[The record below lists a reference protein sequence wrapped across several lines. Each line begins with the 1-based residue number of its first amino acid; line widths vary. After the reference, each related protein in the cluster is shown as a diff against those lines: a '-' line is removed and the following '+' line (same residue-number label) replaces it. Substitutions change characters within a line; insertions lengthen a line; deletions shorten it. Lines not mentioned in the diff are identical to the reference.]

1 MTTRSGR
8 TYKSAT
14 ENPTMTEESVAALMR
29 ILLEDRKAREE
40 QYEAQ
45 QAQMREQMQRQR
57 ERDELEQA
65 QRREQM
71 ERQRERDE
79 LEKNQMREQMEMLRR
94 VVEESRR
101 PEEPRMR
108 PTEGEAKLVKLTEQD
123 DIESYL
129 TTFERIM
136 RAYEV
141 KDERW
146 AVKIAPQLTGKAQQ
160 AYAAM
165 KAEDAGNYQL
175 VKEAIL
181 RRYDISEQTYR
192 QRFRDAVMKK
202 DETVGELNV
211 RLTDLFLKWTK
222 GCKTVEQL
230 RDLMI
235 LEQLVNTL
243 QTEERKFN
251 QKATVDGKKKTASE
265 TVPRQGSEPKGDSA
279 TQMAVGKRSSKREIR
294 CFNCKE
300 TGHMAR
306 DCPSNALFGEEQGM
320 LGIKHSGVVEG
331 KAVEDIMLDTG
342 CSRTMVRG
350 DLVPGER
357 LLEGRCAVVRCAHGD
372 TVVYPMAQICLEVD
386 GHKIN
391 TAAAVSNTLPMAVL
405 LGTDVPE
412 LLTLLNCRTLRGKV
426 ETSEAFA
433 TTRAASRRRVEEER
447 EQARREK
454 SSGVQP
460 KPVPAEQPK
469 ESWDLGAELD
479 EAIFQGG
486 RQRPT
491 QTRSQRRQKRQEHS
505 RRVCPQLPADTGLNL
520 SASEL
525 QKLQET
531 DPTLSVLRKVSG
543 REVDSG
549 GGGSDVSVV
558 VKDGLMYRVK
568 ARTGELPGREQLVL
582 PNQCRRVVI
591 ELAHSIP
598 LAGHMGRNKTI
609 GRILQR
615 FYWPTVYKDVAEFC
629 KRCETCQKSS
639 KWKPKR
645 APLVP
650 LPILDE
656 PFRRIAMDIVGPL
669 PRSRSGN
676 RYVLVICDYATRFPE
691 AVPMRS
697 IDAENVAEELL
708 KLFARVGIPV
718 EILTDQGANFTS
730 QLLSELYSM
739 LHIHGIRTTPYHP
752 QTDGLVERFNQTL
765 KAMLRKTAVQEGKDW
780 DLLIPY
786 VLFAYREV
794 PQSSTGFSPFELL
807 YGREVR
813 GPLDVVKET
822 WEASERSNQ
831 SVVSYV
837 VNIREKLE
845 KMMAWYGRT
854 WKKLKRYRRP
864 GTTSTLDRGSSRRE
878 TVSWFYYQLRTTHY
892 WHNGKGH
899 IKWVFHVN
907 MLREFYPDNHQQV
920 VGWAEDMET
929 DLQEEIPVWKDGEA
943 VTLDS
948 CHMGEQLTPEQK
960 TELCTLLKEVSG
972 VMSNIPGVTRMAEHC
987 IETGNARPVKLPPYR
1002 IPQAYRET
1010 IQLEVKEMLEAGIIE
1025 PSTSDWCAPIVP
1037 VKKKDGTLR
1046 LCVDYRR
1053 LNAVSES
1060 DAYPM
1065 PRVDDLIDRLGG
1077 VSYITTMDLTRGYWQ
1092 VPVSPDDKHKTAFAA
1107 PSGLFQF
1114 TRMPF
1119 GLKGAPATF
1128 QRLVDRVL
1136 QGLEEFSGA
1145 YIDDIIVFS
1154 KLWTDHIRHLQVV
1167 LGRLQLAGLT
1177 VKISKCHF
1185 GVTACSYLGFVVG
1198 GGLVKP
1204 EPSKVQ
1210 AVLNFPTPTDKTGVR
1225 AFLGLTGYY
1234 RRFIPDFASLAAPL
1248 TDLTRKCAPTRVSW
1262 SNECEQ
1268 AFTSLKGCLCS
1279 DPVLRS
1285 PNFEKQFILQTDAS
1299 NRGIGAVLSQ
1309 CDEEGQE
1316 HPVAYYSRKLLPR
1329 EERYSTVE
1337 KECLAIKQAIHHF
1350 RMYLLG
1356 RQFKVE
1362 TDHQALVWMDRLKDT
1377 NARLTRWS
1385 LLLQSYDFLV
1395 EHRKGLKNGN
1405 ADGLSRGPWH
1415 QEAAAND
1422 FAAEEGGRNVR
1433 VREPDPL
1440 DRGDV
1445 ISELGPP
1452 REPYGHIVV
1461 Q

>member
-1 MTTRSGR
+1 
-8 TYKSAT
+8 
-14 ENPTMTEESVAALMR
+14 
-29 ILLEDRKAREE
+29 
-40 QYEAQ
+40 
-45 QAQMREQMQRQR
+45 
-57 ERDELEQA
+57 
-65 QRREQM
+65 
-71 ERQRERDE
+71 
-79 LEKNQMREQMEMLRR
+79 
-94 VVEESRR
+94 
-101 PEEPRMR
+101 
-108 PTEGEAKLVKLTEQD
+108 
-123 DIESYL
+123 
-129 TTFERIM
+129 
-136 RAYEV
+136 
-141 KDERW
+141 
-146 AVKIAPQLTGKAQQ
+146 
-160 AYAAM
+160 
-165 KAEDAGNYQL
+165 
-175 VKEAIL
+175 
-181 RRYDISEQTYR
+181 
-192 QRFRDAVMKK
+192 
-202 DETVGELNV
+202 
-211 RLTDLFLKWTK
+211 
-222 GCKTVEQL
+222 
-230 RDLMI
+230 
-235 LEQLVNTL
+235 
-243 QTEERKFN
+243 
-251 QKATVDGKKKTASE
+251 
-265 TVPRQGSEPKGDSA
+265 
-279 TQMAVGKRSSKREIR
+279 
-294 CFNCKE
+294 
-300 TGHMAR
+300 MAR

-331 KAVEDIMLDTG
+331 KAVEDITLDTG

-350 DLVPGER
+350 DLEPGEK
-357 LLEGRCAVVRCAHGD
+357 LLEGRCAVVHCAHGD

-391 TAAAVSNTLPMAVL
+391 TAAA
-405 LGTDVPE
+405 
-412 LLTLLNCRTLRGKV
+412 GKV

-460 KPVPAEQPK
+460 KPVLAEQPK
-469 ESWDLGAELD
+469 ESWDLMLSWMRLF
-479 EAIFQGG
+479 FQGG

-491 QTRSQRRQKRQEHS
+491 QTRSQKWQKRQEHS
-505 RRVCPQLPADTGLNL
+505 RRVCPQLPADTGLDL

-531 DPTLSVLRKVSG
+531 DPTLSALRKVSG

-558 VKDGLMYRVK
+558 VKNGLMYRVK
-568 ARTGELPGREQLVL
+568 TRTGELPGREQLVL

-629 KRCETCQKSS
+629 KWCETCQKSS

-656 PFRRIAMDIVGPL
+656 PFRRIAMDIV
-669 PRSRSGN
+669 
-676 RYVLVICDYATRFPE
+676 E

-718 EILTDQGANFTS
+718 EILTDQGSNFTS

-752 QTDGLVERFNQTL
+752 LTDGLVERFNQTL

-845 KMMAWYGRT
+845 KMMALVRENVEKAQKITISKWLDGRKIWRQT
-854 WKKLKRYRRP
+854 CRRKYQCGRMVKLSP
-864 GTTSTLDRGSSRRE
+864 
-878 TVSWFYYQLRTTHY
+878 W
-892 WHNGKGH
+892 
-899 IKWVFHVN
+899 I
-907 MLREFYPDNHQQV
+907 V
-920 VGWAEDMET
+920 V
-929 DLQEEIPVWKDGEA
+929 
-943 VTLDS
+943 
-948 CHMGEQLTPEQK
+948 HMGEQLTPEQK
-960 TELCTLLKEVSG
+960 TELCTLLKEVPG
-972 VMSNIPGVTRMAEHC
+972 VMSNIPGVTRMAEHR

-1154 KLWTDHIRHLQVV
+1154 KLWTDHVRHLQAV

-1198 GGLVKP
+1198 DGLVKP

-1248 TDLTRKCAPTRVSW
+1248 TDLTRKCAPMRVSW

-1268 AFTSLKGCLCS
+1268 AFKSLKGCLCS

-1337 KECLAIKQAIHHF
+1337 KECLAIKEAIHHF
-1350 RMYLLG
+1350 RTYLLG

-1385 LLLQSYDFLV
+1385 LLLQ
-1395 EHRKGLKNGN
+1395 
-1405 ADGLSRGPWH
+1405 
-1415 QEAAAND
+1415 
-1422 FAAEEGGRNVR
+1422 
-1433 VREPDPL
+1433 
-1440 DRGDV
+1440 
-1445 ISELGPP
+1445 
-1452 REPYGHIVV
+1452 
-1461 Q
+1461 

>member
-1 MTTRSGR
+1 
-8 TYKSAT
+8 
-14 ENPTMTEESVAALMR
+14 MTEESVAALMR
-29 ILLEDRKAREE
+29 ILLEDRGNEKGTNWSRPRGANRWKGNEKGTNW
-40 QYEAQ
+40 
-45 QAQMREQMQRQR
+45 
-57 ERDELEQA
+57 
-65 QRREQM
+65 RRTRCVNKWRCSVEWWRSRVDQGT
-71 ERQRERDE
+71 ENETDG
-79 LEKNQMREQMEMLRR
+79 RR
-94 VVEESRR
+94 SQVSN
-101 PEEPRMR
+101 
-108 PTEGEAKLVKLTEQD
+108 TEQD

-129 TTFERIM
+129 TTFEQIM

-202 DETVGELNV
+202 DETVSELN
-211 RLTDLFLKWTK
+211 
-222 GCKTVEQL
+222 L

-243 QTEERKFN
+243 QTEVRVWVTERNPKTSAEAAKLADDYQSARKQNGSRLVQERKFD
-251 QKATVDGKKKTASE
+251 QKATVDDKKKTASE

-279 TQMAVGKRSSKREIR
+279 TQMAVGKRSSSKREIR

-426 ETSEAFA
+426 ETSDAFA
-433 TTRAASRRRVEEER
+433 TTQAASSRRVEEER

-460 KPVPAEQPK
+460 KPVLAEQPK

-491 QTRSQRRQKRQEHS
+491 QTRSQKRQKRQEHS
-505 RRVCPQLPADTGLNL
+505 LRVCPQLPADTGLKL

-531 DPTLSVLRKVSG
+531 DPTLSALRKVSG

-558 VKDGLMYRVK
+558 VKNGLM
-568 ARTGELPGREQLVL
+568 RTGELPGREQLVL
-582 PNQCRRVVI
+582 PNQCRRIVI

-718 EILTDQGANFTS
+718 EILTDQGSNFTS

-845 KMMAWYGRT
+845 KMMALVRENVEKAQKVQKAWYDLNTRQRVFKEGDSVLVLLPTSNNPLLAQWQGPYKVVKAVGKVNYCVDMHDRR
-854 WKKLKRYRRP
+854 KRHR
-864 GTTSTLDRGSSRRE
+864 
-878 TVSWFYYQLRTTHY
+878 
-892 WHNGKGH
+892 
-899 IKWVFHVN
+899 VFHVN

-972 VMSNIPGVTRMAEHC
+972 VMSNIPGVTRMAEHR

-1154 KLWTDHIRHLQVV
+1154 KLWTDHVRHLQAV

-1248 TDLTRKCAPTRVSW
+1248 TDLTRKCAPMRVSW

-1268 AFTSLKGCLCS
+1268 AFKSLKGCLCS

-1299 NRGIGAVLSQ
+1299 NRGIGAVLNQ

-1337 KECLAIKQAIHHF
+1337 KECLAIKEAIHHF
-1350 RMYLLG
+1350 RTYLLG

-1415 QEAAAND
+1415 QEAAND
-1422 FAAEEGGRNVR
+1422 FAAEGGRNVR
-1433 VREPDPL
+1433 VRNPTLWTE
-1440 DRGDV
+1440 V
-1445 ISELGPP
+1445 T
-1452 REPYGHIVV
+1452 
-1461 Q
+1461 

>member
-45 QAQMREQMQRQR
+45 QAQMREQLQKQQERDELQQAQMREQMQRQR

-79 LEKNQMREQMEMLRR
+79 SEKNQMREQMEMLRR

-136 RAYEV
+136 HAYEV

-202 DETVGELNV
+202 DETVSELNV
-211 RLTDLFLKWTK
+211 RLIDLFLKWTK

-243 QTEERKFN
+243 QTEVRVWVTERNPKTSAEAAKLADDYLSARKQNGSWLVQERKFD

-279 TQMAVGKRSSKREIR
+279 TQMAVGKRSSKGRSVIS
-294 CFNCKE
+294 
-300 TGHMAR
+300 T
-306 DCPSNALFGEEQGM
+306 GM
-320 LGIKHSGVVEG
+320 LGIKHSGAVEG
-331 KAVEDIMLDTG
+331 KAVEDIRLDTD

-350 DLVPGER
+350 DLVPGEK

-391 TAAAVSNTLPMAVL
+391 TAAAVSNTLPIAVL

-491 QTRSQRRQKRQEHS
+491 QTRSQKRQKRQEHS
-505 RRVCPQLPADTGLNL
+505 RRMCPQLPADTGLNL

-531 DPTLSVLRKVSG
+531 DPTLSALRKVSG

-558 VKDGLMYRVK
+558 VKNGLMYRVK
-568 ARTGELPGREQLVL
+568 TRTGELPGREQLVL

-615 FYWPTVYKDVAEFC
+615 FYWPTVYKDPG
-629 KRCETCQKSS
+629 R
-639 KWKPKR
+639 
-645 APLVP
+645 
-650 LPILDE
+650 
-656 PFRRIAMDIVGPL
+656 
-669 PRSRSGN
+669 
-676 RYVLVICDYATRFPE
+676 VLQAVFPE

-697 IDAENVAEELL
+697 IDAENVAEKLL

-718 EILTDQGANFTS
+718 EILTDQGSNFTS

-780 DLLIPY
+780 DLFIPY

-831 SVVSYV
+831 SVVSYA

-845 KMMAWYGRT
+845 KMMALVRENVEKAQKVQKAWYDLNTRQRVFKEGDSVLVLLPTSNNPLLAQWQGPYKVVKAVGKVNYCVDMHDRR
-854 WKKLKRYRRP
+854 KRHR
-864 GTTSTLDRGSSRRE
+864 
-878 TVSWFYYQLRTTHY
+878 
-892 WHNGKGH
+892 
-899 IKWVFHVN
+899 VFHVN

-960 TELCTLLKEVSG
+960 KELCTLLKEVSG
-972 VMSNIPGVTRMAEHC
+972 VMSNIPGVTRMAEHR

-1154 KLWTDHIRHLQVV
+1154 KLWTDHVRHLQAV

-1210 AVLNFPTPTDKTGVR
+1210 AVLNFPTPTDKT
-1225 AFLGLTGYY
+1225 
-1234 RRFIPDFASLAAPL
+1234 
-1248 TDLTRKCAPTRVSW
+1248 
-1262 SNECEQ
+1262 
-1268 AFTSLKGCLCS
+1268 
-1279 DPVLRS
+1279 VLRS

-1299 NRGIGAVLSQ
+1299 NRGIGGVLSQ

-1337 KECLAIKQAIHHF
+1337 KECLAIKEAIHHF
-1350 RMYLLG
+1350 RTYLLG

-1377 NARLTRWS
+1377 NAWLTQWS

-1415 QEAAAND
+1415 QEAAND

>member
-1 MTTRSGR
+1 
-8 TYKSAT
+8 
-14 ENPTMTEESVAALMR
+14 
-29 ILLEDRKAREE
+29 
-40 QYEAQ
+40 
-45 QAQMREQMQRQR
+45 
-57 ERDELEQA
+57 
-65 QRREQM
+65 
-71 ERQRERDE
+71 
-79 LEKNQMREQMEMLRR
+79 
-94 VVEESRR
+94 
-101 PEEPRMR
+101 
-108 PTEGEAKLVKLTEQD
+108 
-123 DIESYL
+123 
-129 TTFERIM
+129 
-136 RAYEV
+136 
-141 KDERW
+141 
-146 AVKIAPQLTGKAQQ
+146 
-160 AYAAM
+160 
-165 KAEDAGNYQL
+165 
-175 VKEAIL
+175 
-181 RRYDISEQTYR
+181 
-192 QRFRDAVMKK
+192 
-202 DETVGELNV
+202 
-211 RLTDLFLKWTK
+211 
-222 GCKTVEQL
+222 
-230 RDLMI
+230 
-235 LEQLVNTL
+235 
-243 QTEERKFN
+243 
-251 QKATVDGKKKTASE
+251 
-265 TVPRQGSEPKGDSA
+265 
-279 TQMAVGKRSSKREIR
+279 
-294 CFNCKE
+294 
-300 TGHMAR
+300 
-306 DCPSNALFGEEQGM
+306 
-320 LGIKHSGVVEG
+320 
-331 KAVEDIMLDTG
+331 
-342 CSRTMVRG
+342 MVRG

-460 KPVPAEQPK
+460 KPVLAEQPK

-491 QTRSQRRQKRQEHS
+491 QTRSQKRQKRQEHS
-505 RRVCPQLPADTGLNL
+505 RR
-520 SASEL
+520 
-525 QKLQET
+525 KLQET
-531 DPTLSVLRKVSG
+531 DPTLSALRKVSG

-558 VKDGLMYRVK
+558 VKNGLMY
-568 ARTGELPGREQLVL
+568 
-582 PNQCRRVVI
+582 RVVI

-629 KRCETCQKSS
+629 KR
-639 KWKPKR
+639 
-645 APLVP
+645 L
-650 LPILDE
+650 
-656 PFRRIAMDIVGPL
+656 
-669 PRSRSGN
+669 
-676 RYVLVICDYATRFPE
+676 FPE

-739 LHIHGIRTTPYHP
+739 LHIMG
-752 QTDGLVERFNQTL
+752 F
-765 KAMLRKTAVQEGKDW
+765 
-780 DLLIPY
+780 
-786 VLFAYREV
+786 
-794 PQSSTGFSPFELL
+794 SSTGFSPFELL

-845 KMMAWYGRT
+845 KMMALVRGERG
-854 WKKLKRYRRP
+854 KKLKRYRR
-864 GTTSTLDRGSSRRE
+864 
-878 TVSWFYYQLRTTHY
+878 
-892 WHNGKGH
+892 
-899 IKWVFHVN
+899 
-907 MLREFYPDNHQQV
+907 PDNHQQV

-1002 IPQAYRET
+1002 IPQAYKK
-1010 IQLEVKEMLEAGIIE
+1010 QYSLEVKEMLEAGIIE
-1025 PSTSDWCAPIVP
+1025 PST
-1037 VKKKDGTLR
+1037 
-1046 LCVDYRR
+1046 RR

-1077 VSYITTMDLTRGYWQ
+1077 MTSIRLPLQHPVV
-1092 VPVSPDDKHKTAFAA
+1092 VPVHPNAIWIEGSTSHV
-1107 PSGLFQF
+1107 SEVG
-1114 TRMPF
+1114 
-1119 GLKGAPATF
+1119 
-1128 QRLVDRVL
+1128 DRVL

-1154 KLWTDHIRHLQVV
+1154 KVWTDHVRHLQAV
-1167 LGRLQLAGLT
+1167 LGRLQLARLT
-1177 VKISKCHF
+1177 VKTSKCHF
-1185 GVTACSYLGFVVG
+1185 GVTACSYLGFV
-1198 GGLVKP
+1198 
-1204 EPSKVQ
+1204 
-1210 AVLNFPTPTDKTGVR
+1210 
-1225 AFLGLTGYY
+1225 
-1234 RRFIPDFASLAAPL
+1234 
-1248 TDLTRKCAPTRVSW
+1248 
-1262 SNECEQ
+1262 
-1268 AFTSLKGCLCS
+1268 
-1279 DPVLRS
+1279 
-1285 PNFEKQFILQTDAS
+1285 TDAS

-1337 KECLAIKQAIHHF
+1337 KECLAIKEAIHHF
-1350 RMYLLG
+1350 RTYLLG
-1356 RQFKVE
+1356 RQFKGG
-1362 TDHQALVWMDRLKDT
+1362 DGSSALVWMDRLKDT

-1385 LLLQSYDFLV
+1385 LLLQSYDSWWSIA
-1395 EHRKGLKNGN
+1395 K
-1405 ADGLSRGPWH
+1405 A
-1415 QEAAAND
+1415 
-1422 FAAEEGGRNVR
+1422 
-1433 VREPDPL
+1433 
-1440 DRGDV
+1440 
-1445 ISELGPP
+1445 
-1452 REPYGHIVV
+1452 
-1461 Q
+1461 

>member
-1 MTTRSGR
+1 
-8 TYKSAT
+8 
-14 ENPTMTEESVAALMR
+14 
-29 ILLEDRKAREE
+29 
-40 QYEAQ
+40 
-45 QAQMREQMQRQR
+45 
-57 ERDELEQA
+57 
-65 QRREQM
+65 
-71 ERQRERDE
+71 
-79 LEKNQMREQMEMLRR
+79 
-94 VVEESRR
+94 
-101 PEEPRMR
+101 
-108 PTEGEAKLVKLTEQD
+108 
-123 DIESYL
+123 
-129 TTFERIM
+129 
-136 RAYEV
+136 
-141 KDERW
+141 
-146 AVKIAPQLTGKAQQ
+146 
-160 AYAAM
+160 
-165 KAEDAGNYQL
+165 
-175 VKEAIL
+175 
-181 RRYDISEQTYR
+181 
-192 QRFRDAVMKK
+192 
-202 DETVGELNV
+202 
-211 RLTDLFLKWTK
+211 
-222 GCKTVEQL
+222 
-230 RDLMI
+230 
-235 LEQLVNTL
+235 
-243 QTEERKFN
+243 
-251 QKATVDGKKKTASE
+251 
-265 TVPRQGSEPKGDSA
+265 
-279 TQMAVGKRSSKREIR
+279 
-294 CFNCKE
+294 
-300 TGHMAR
+300 
-306 DCPSNALFGEEQGM
+306 
-320 LGIKHSGVVEG
+320 
-331 KAVEDIMLDTG
+331 
-342 CSRTMVRG
+342 
-350 DLVPGER
+350 
-357 LLEGRCAVVRCAHGD
+357 
-372 TVVYPMAQICLEVD
+372 MAQICLEVD

-460 KPVPAEQPK
+460 KPVLAEQPK

-491 QTRSQRRQKRQEHS
+491 QTRSQKRQKRQEHS

-531 DPTLSVLRKVSG
+531 DPTLSALRKVSG

-558 VKDGLMYRVK
+558 VKNGLMYRVK

-718 EILTDQGANFTS
+718 EILTNQGANFTS

-752 QTDGLVERFNQTL
+752 QTDGLVERFNQTI

-845 KMMAWYGRT
+845 KMMALVRENVEKAQKVQKAWYDLNTRQRVFKEGDSVLVLLPTSNNPLLAQWQGPYKVVKAVGKVNYCVDMHDRR
-854 WKKLKRYRRP
+854 KRHR
-864 GTTSTLDRGSSRRE
+864 
-878 TVSWFYYQLRTTHY
+878 
-892 WHNGKGH
+892 
-899 IKWVFHVN
+899 VFHVN

-920 VGWAEDMET
+920 VGWVEDMET

-1154 KLWTDHIRHLQVV
+1154 KLWTDHVRHLQVV

-1204 EPSKVQ
+1204 ELSKVQ

-1268 AFTSLKGCLCS
+1268 AFKSLKGCLCS

-1337 KECLAIKQAIHHF
+1337 KECLAIKEAIHHF
-1350 RMYLLG
+1350 RTYLLG

-1415 QEAAAND
+1415 QEAAND

-1433 VREPDPL
+1433 VGEPDPL